1 MSGVLSGAQGEMLKV
16 TSRLDHLA
24 TGKFSEVDKIRFSG
38 LVGNENRSGMC
49 LTEAKERKRRH

>member
-1 MSGVLSGAQGEMLKV
+1 MLSGAQGEMLKV

-49 LTEAKERKRRH
+49 LTEAKERKRRR